1 MTEETTPD
9 IHNQPVTEPT
19 NAMPELT
26 FNDLPY
32 HWKEAMARAG
42 WSDLMPVQ
50 AKAIPYLMAGRDL
63 MVQARTGSGKT
74 GAFILPLLE
83 RVNPLNNNTQVVIIG
98 PTRELAIQVAK
109 EAEML
114 VGEKGIRVLSVYGGV
129 SYQKQLDGLKKG
141 AHIVIGTPGRIL
153 DHLQRGTMSL
163 KNLQILTFDEADR
176 LLDMGFYPDMREL
189 QSYLPDRKV
198 DTFMFSATFPANVMR
213 LAEQFM
219 HEPDFLSLSSDNV
232 LALDT
237 VHAYYLVPALDK
249 DRALIRIIEVENP
262 ASAFIFCNTKQR
274 VNYVTTI
281 LKRAGY
287 DADAISSDL
296 SQKDRESTLARVRA
310 GTLSLLVATDV
321 AARGIDVADL
331 SHVIQYEA
339 PEDVE
344 SYIHRAGRTGRAGAS
359 GVALTLV
366 GVFSEQMR
374 INQIQKEYGIVI
386 EERQL
391 PSQEEASS
399 IVAQRLTA
407 NLEMRLRQRD
417 ALQKERSPRFMEIA
431 REFASNEASLE
442 LLAMLLDD
450 AYQKM
455 LHTTVENPNLTP
467 VKPQKQKQQHG
478 DKRRSGRSRSRR
490 SRK

>member
-1 MTEETTPD
+1 MTENNNTD
-9 IHNQPVTEPT
+9 IHSQPIVEPE
-19 NAMPELT
+19 NAMPELSV
-26 FNDLPY
+26 NDLPY
-32 HWKEAMARAG
+32 TWKEALARAG

-50 AKAIPYLMAGRDL
+50 SKAIPYIMAGRDL

-83 RVNPLNNNTQVVIIG
+83 RINPLNATTQALIIG

-114 VGEKGIRVLSVYGGV
+114 VGDKGIRVLSVYGGV

-163 KNLQILTFDEADR
+163 KNLQVFTFDEADR
-176 LLDMGFYPDMREL
+176 LLDMGFYPDMKQL
-189 QSYLPDRKV
+189 QSYLPKRKV
-198 DTFMFSATFPANVMR
+198 DSFMFSATLPANVMR
-213 LAEQFM
+213 LADQFL

-237 VHAYYLVPALDK
+237 EHAYYMVPPLEK

-262 ASAFIFCNTKQR
+262 TSAFIFCNTKQR

-296 SQKDRESTLARVRA
+296 SQKDRENTLARVRA

-321 AARGIDVADL
+321 ASRGIDVANL

-359 GVALTLV
+359 GIALTLV

-374 INQIQKEYGIVI
+374 IKQIQKEYGIVI
-386 EERQL
+386 EERPL
-391 PSQEEASS
+391 PSKEEAAS
-399 IVAQRLTA
+399 IVTQRLTA
-407 NLEMRLRQRD
+407 ALEKRLRQRD
-417 ALQKERSPRFMEIA
+417 ALQKERSPRFVAMAKELA
-431 REFASNEASLE
+431 ANDASLE

-450 AYQKM
+450 SYQKT
-455 LHTTVENPNLTP
+455 LHTAVENPNLSP
-467 VKPQKQKQQHG
+467 VKPPKQR
-478 DKRRSGRSRSRR
+478 DNNRRRSGSRSGSRR
-490 SRK
+490 SRR